1 MSKTPIYK
9 ITDLLWNMTQSA
21 DGHSRAAIIYLF
33 PTTPQSRIALL
44 HRPRMQLTSLVD
56 NTYQRLALVRLGK
69 ILPVETDRN
78 HGSD

>member
-9 ITDLLWNMTQSA
+9 ITDLLWNMTQVA

-33 PTTPQSRIALL
+33 PTPPQSRIALL
-44 HRPRMQLTSLVD
+44 HRPRMQITSLVD
-56 NTYQRLALVRLGK
+56 NTNQRLALVQLGK
-69 ILPVETDRN
+69 ILPVETNRY